1 MSNAPAVLSALKNGQ
16 LIFIHDRGG
25 SYLAASTR
33 KAEAVSQM
41 LELAGQEAFSE
52 AFVAIGESP
61 QLYDYVVQI
70 PELAWDII
78 EFAEKPLHVIYKQG
92 KGVPAEVLPEG
103 QIRLML
109 VLQNPLHDILVK
121 LHHGILC
128 LPVDPSRVESLKSVI
143 GEAMALSPQSGSGIS
158 AAKIMELGPHGEVK
172 FLKR

>member
-16 LIFIHDRGG
+16 LIFIHDASG

-33 KAEAVSQM
+33 KKEAVNQLIELSGAEAH
-41 LELAGQEAFSE
+41 SE

-61 QLYDYVVQI
+61 QLFDYVVQI

-78 EFAEKPLHVIYKQG
+78 EYAEKPLHVIYKQG
-92 KGVPAEVLPEG
+92 KGVPAQVLPEG
-103 QIRLML
+103 RIRLML

-128 LPVDPSRVESLKSVI
+128 VPVDPAQVENFKSVI
-143 GEAMALSPQSGSGIS
+143 AEALALPPQSGSGIS
-158 AAKIMELGPHGEVK
+158 AARVMELGPNGEIK

>member
-16 LIFIHDRGG
+16 LIFIHDSGG

-33 KAEAVSQM
+33 KADAVNQM
-41 LELAGQEAFSE
+41 LELAGSETLNE
-52 AFVAIGESP
+52 AFVVIGEGP
-61 QLYDYVVQI
+61 QLFDYVVQI

-92 KGVPAEVLPEG
+92 KGVPAAVLPEG
-103 QIRLML
+103 QVRVML

-128 LPVDPSRVESLKSVI
+128 VPVDPARVESFKDAI
-143 GEAMALSPQSGSGIS
+143 AEALALPPQSGSGIT
-158 AAKIMELGPHGEVK
+158 AARVMELGAHGEVK